1 MMRRIALALLAVGC
15 VIALA
20 GASLGLAG
28 WTGQQ
33 SARAQWDNGHRES
46 RVDKVEFTRIS
57 FPAHHADFI
66 VRDGASV
73 QNLLLGPARMEWS
86 SVPGQPGNSVIAA
99 HRDTHFRILKDLK
112 KGEVI
117 TLERDDHEYRYR
129 IVALEI
135 VRPADN
141 SFYKPTSNAVL
152 TLVTCYP
159 FYYLGPAPKRFIVRA
174 ELLDTNS

>member
-1 MMRRIALALLAVGC
+1 MAVGC
-15 VIALA
+15 VIAVA

-33 SARAQWDNGHRES
+33 SAKALWDDELTGARGATG
-46 RVDKVEFTRIS
+46 DYTRLS
-57 FPAHHADFI
+57 FPGHHANFI

-73 QNLLLGPARMEWS
+73 ANLLLGPTRLEWS
-86 SVPGQPGNSVIAA
+86 SFPGAKGNAVIAA
-99 HRDTHFRILKDLK
+99 HRDTHFRILKDLR
-112 KGEVI
+112 KGEIV
-117 TLERDDHEYRYR
+117 TVERDGRSFRYR
-129 IVALEI
+129 IVTLEI
-135 VRPADN
+135 VRPTD
-141 SFYKPTSNAVL
+141 STFYQPTSNAVL

>member
-1 MMRRIALALLAVGC
+1 MRRLAFALMAVGC

-20 GASLGLAG
+20 GGSLGLAG

-33 SARAQWDNGHRES
+33 SAKALWADGVTGFH
-46 RVDKVEFTRIS
+46 DATGKYTRLS

-73 QNLLLGPARMEWS
+73 ENLMLGPARLEWS
-86 SVPGQPGNSVIAA
+86 SIPGDRGNSVIAG

-112 KGEVI
+112 KGDII
-117 TLERDDHEYRYR
+117 TLERDGHAFQYR
-129 IVALEI
+129 IVTLEI
-135 VRPADN
+135 VRPTDN
-141 SFYKPTSNAVL
+141 TFYQPTSKAVL

-174 ELLDTNS
+174 ELLDTTS